1 METPVGRSPPTVSI
15 VIPVLDDDVELVR
28 LLAELDE
35 LSHLLNVSPEVIV
48 VDGGSQHDSP
58 DVTQRNGV
66 KVVTTL
72 ANRGLQ
78 LDEGARK
85 TTGSWIWFL
94 HADTALDAQPLRYL
108 HELREPGWGRFDI
121 QIGSTST
128 STSTSKSTSTSSL
141 LRLVAWFMNQR
152 SRLTGISTGDQGI
165 FVHRTLLLSIGGV
178 PRQPLME
185 DIELSKR
192 LRKLSP
198 PLAPLISVM
207 TSARRWERRGT
218 MRSIVSMWHFRWRY
232 WRGADPEVLAR
243 EYYG

>member
-1 METPVGRSPPTVSI
+1 METPVGRSPPIVSI
-15 VIPVLDDDVELVR
+15 VIPVLDDGCELVR

-35 LSHLLNVSPEVIV
+35 LSRLLNVSPEVIV
-48 VDGGSQHDSP
+48 VDGGSQDDSP
-58 DVTQRNGV
+58 DVTHRDGV

-94 HADTALDAQPLRYL
+94 HADTLLDAQPLRYL

-121 QIGSTST
+121 QIGSTSP
-128 STSTSKSTSTSSL
+128 STSPSSL

-165 FVHRTLLLSIGGV
+165 FVHRTLLLRIGGV

-192 LRKLSP
+192 LRRLSP